1 MKKLLILIP
10 LLFFLT
16 GCNNYRE
23 LNDLAIISGV
33 SFKKEND
40 TYIINAEIINPK
52 KEQDASSGKE
62 TECVIYEGK
71 GKSVQEAFR
80 SIVRVSPQKLYG
92 AHMNILIIDEKT
104 AQEGISEILDF
115 MARDPEIRSE
125 FYVLISQSDNNLK
138 IIEPLI
144 NISSKNIMESLKS
157 TTTYRGTANLLTN
170 HELLNDYLNPRA
182 ELVIPSIKL
191 KGNKETGMTNTNIER
206 STTEADNII
215 SNLTIFKDNKLIG
228 TLTEKESLAY
238 NIIQNKSET
247 YLINNSY
254 GDGDYIVTEII
265 ASKSKIDADIKKK
278 KITITITGTSAI
290 SEVNHKLNIE
300 KSEDITKI
308 QNTQN
313 KNIEKLLANSIKDTI
328 TKYNSDIYG
337 FEDLFYKTNPK
348 ETKKLIKKEK
358 DNFLKNIKIEIKSNI
373 KIVEKGNLNGGIN
386 EKRK

>member
-33 SFKKEND
+33 SIKKENN
-40 TYIINAEIINPK
+40 TFIINAEIINPK
-52 KEQDASSGKE
+52 KEQDSSSGKE
-62 TECVIYEGK
+62 TDCIIYEGK

-80 SIVRVSPQKLYG
+80 SIVKVSPQKLYG
-92 AHMNILIIDEKT
+92 AHMNILIIDEET
-104 AQEGISEILDF
+104 AKEGISEILDF
-115 MARDPEIRSE
+115 LARDPEIRSE
-125 FYVLISQSDNNLK
+125 FYVLISKNPNNLK

-157 TTTYRGTANLLTN
+157 TTNYRGTANLLTN

-182 ELVIPSIKL
+182 EIVIPSIKL
-191 KGNKETGMTNTNIER
+191 TGNEEVGETNTNIER
-206 STTEADNII
+206 SWTEANNII
-215 SNLTIFKDNKLIG
+215 SNLTVFKDNKLVG

-238 NIIQNKSET
+238 NIITSKNET
-247 YLINNSY
+247 YLIRNNY
-254 GDGDYIVTEII
+254 GDDKYIVTEVIS
-265 ASKSKIDADIKKK
+265 SKAKLDADIKKK
-278 KITITITGTSAI
+278 KITINITGTSAI
-290 SEVNHKLNIE
+290 SEVNYNINIE
-300 KSEDITKI
+300 EDKNITKI
-308 QNTQN
+308 QNKLN
-313 KNIEKLLANSIKDTI
+313 KNIEKLLTTSIKDTI
-328 TKYNSDIYG
+328 AKYNSDIFG
-337 FEDLFYKTNPK
+337 FEDLFYKSNPK

-358 DNFLKNIKIEIKSNI
+358 DNFLKNIKIEVKSNV

>member
-33 SFKKEND
+33 SIQKEDDNF
-40 TYIINAEIINPK
+40 IINAEIINPK
-52 KEQDASSGKE
+52 KEQDTSSGKE
-62 TECVIYEGK
+62 TDCIIYEGK

-80 SIVRVSPQKLYG
+80 SIVKVSPQKLYG
-92 AHMNILIIDEKT
+92 AHMNILIIDEET
-104 AQEGISEILDF
+104 AKEGISEILDF

-125 FYVLISQSDNNLK
+125 FYVLISKNSDNLK

-157 TTTYRGTANLLTN
+157 TTSYLGTSYLLTN

-182 ELVIPSIKL
+182 EIVIPSIKL
-191 KGNKETGMTNTNIER
+191 TGNEEVGETNINIER
-206 STTEADNII
+206 SSTEANNII
-215 SNLTIFKDNKLIG
+215 SNLTVFKNNKLIG

-238 NIIQNKSET
+238 NIILSKNET
-247 YLINNSY
+247 YLINNSF
-254 GDGDYIVTEII
+254 GEDKYIITEVIS
-265 ASKSKIDADIKKK
+265 SKAKLDADIKKK
-278 KITITITGTSAI
+278 KITISVTGTSSI
-290 SEVNHKLNIE
+290 SEVNHKINIE
-300 KSEDITKI
+300 EANNITKV
-308 QNTQN
+308 QNKLN
-313 KNIEKLLANSIKDTI
+313 KNIEKLLTNSIKDTI
-328 TKYNSDIYG
+328 NKYNSDIYG
-337 FEDLFYKTNPK
+337 FEDLFYKSNPK

-358 DNFLKNIKIEIKSNI
+358 DNFLKNINIEVKSNV